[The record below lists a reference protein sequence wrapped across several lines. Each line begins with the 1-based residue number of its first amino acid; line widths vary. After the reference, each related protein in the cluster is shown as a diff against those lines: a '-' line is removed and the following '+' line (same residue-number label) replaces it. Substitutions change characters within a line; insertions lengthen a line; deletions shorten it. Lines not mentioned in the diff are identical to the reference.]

1 MKGRSCA
8 FAIVLLLFAAASGYS
23 RTTPQKSSAKKAQAN
38 QIQKPNGDRNYRVRP
53 GDSLYKIA
61 REFRTT
67 PQAIQSVNGLTTS
80 KLKVGRILS
89 IPGSKKLAA
98 AKKEAP
104 VFPKASRQQNETYMS
119 AANTQPTDA
128 DKASETSSTPLRL
141 VQAGFQMIGIRY
153 RFGGS
158 EISGIDCSG
167 LVKSLFSKF
176 NIDLPRSSKEQ
187 FKQGEKV
194 SKDDLKPGDLVFF
207 SSGGNQPTHVGIYV
221 GNNQLLHAARKAGQV
236 VVSDISKVWDTMR
249 YLGARRVMELWGD
262 DPVPESDTN

>member
-8 FAIVLLLFAAASGYS
+8 FAIILVLFAAASGYS
-23 RTTPQKSSAKKAQAN
+23 GAAPQKSQAQKARIGQN
-38 QIQKPNGDRNYRVRP
+38 QKPNDNRNYRVRP

-61 REFRTT
+61 RDFRTT
-67 PQAIQSVNGLTTS
+67 PQAIQSVNGLTAS
-80 KLKVGRILS
+80 KLKIGQILS
-89 IPGSKKLAA
+89 IPGSKKPAA
-98 AKKEAP
+98 AKKETP
-104 VFPKASRQQNETYMS
+104 VSPKTSRQQNETYMS
-119 AANTQPTDA
+119 AASTQPTDA
-128 DKASETSSTPLRL
+128 DKASSQTPIRL

-153 RFGGS
+153 RFGGL
-158 EISGIDCSG
+158 EKSGIDCSG

-221 GNNQLLHAARKAGQV
+221 GNNQLLHAARHAGQV

-262 DPVPESDTN
+262 DPAPESDAN